1 MNAIYLQAFGGV
13 EQLVGGLQPRPV
25 AAPGDVLVEVE
36 ASGIN
41 LADTYI
47 RRGAFPIE
55 ESLPFI
61 PGMEGVGR
69 ILALGE
75 GVGGLRVGERVVFAA
90 PGSYG
95 AYVTIPLQGAAPWIS
110 LAPAPEGLPLAE
122 LASLGMAGRTAWGL
136 VNRFVTG
143 GGKALVYA
151 GAGGVGSILIQL
163 LRRRGI
169 EVVAMAGSPHK
180 AQAVRA
186 LGARAVEYRRQ
197 PLEEGGFDYI
207 FNGVGGASLARDV
220 ARLAPQG
227 HLIWFGFAEEAGAPG
242 LMEALQAHFMAAPSL
257 HLFNG
262 GLMSTAQNRTAY
274 EELISGLE
282 EGWLRIQIGALY
294 GPEQIGE
301 AHRHLE
307 SGQSQGKLVLMRSRT

>member
-1 MNAIYLQAFGGV
+1 MNAIYLRAFGGV

-25 AAPGDVLVEVE
+25 AAPGEVLVEVE

-75 GVGGLRVGERVVFAA
+75 GVDGVRVGERVVFAA

-136 VNRFVTG
+136 VNGFVTG
-143 GGKALVYA
+143 GGKPWFMPVPA
-151 GAGGVGSILIQL
+151 GWGPSSFSFCVAAGSRWWPWRDRRT
-163 LRRRGI
+163 RRR
-169 EVVAMAGSPHK
+169 
-180 AQAVRA
+180 R
-186 LGARAVEYRRQ
+186 
-197 PLEEGGFDYI
+197 
-207 FNGVGGASLARDV
+207 
-220 ARLAPQG
+220 
-227 HLIWFGFAEEAGAPG
+227 
-242 LMEALQAHFMAAPSL
+242 
-257 HLFNG
+257 
-262 GLMSTAQNRTAY
+262 
-274 EELISGLE
+274 
-282 EGWLRIQIGALY
+282 
-294 GPEQIGE
+294 
-301 AHRHLE
+301 
-307 SGQSQGKLVLMRSRT
+307 